1 MKNIA
6 LIILL
11 LLPLVT
17 IARNKDE
24 IKPPKGANV
33 VILRT
38 NYSSVENALVELPR
52 TLLSA
57 GIGIENINEKIGF
70 IRTGLFNNKGII
82 VQANVLFEKV
92 DSVVIAKISGT
103 FEGGSS
109 ITLRGT
115 GVDFKSSPVVYGGMS
130 GSPLRMGWDALINFT
145 KYIPHSSI
153 SFISPD
159 VKEPTKEE
167 KIADPLYNH

>member
-1 MKNIA
+1 MKNFI

-17 IARNKDE
+17 IARKKDE

-33 VILRT
+33 VILTT
-38 NYSSVENALVELPR
+38 NYSSVENALVELPK

-70 IRTGLFNNKGII
+70 IRTGVFNNKGII

-109 ITLRGT
+109 VTLRGT

-145 KYIPHSSI
+145 KYIPHSLI
-153 SFISPD
+153 RYISPEI
-159 VKEPTKEE
+159 KELTKEE
-167 KIADPLYNH
+167 KMADPIYNP

>member
-1 MKNIA
+1 MKKFI

-17 IARNKDE
+17 IAEKKNE

-33 VILRT
+33 VILKT
-38 NYSSVENALVELPR
+38 NYSSIENALVELPK

-70 IRTGLFNNKGII
+70 IRTGVFNNKGII

-109 ITLRGT
+109 VTLRGT

-145 KYIPHSSI
+145 KYIPHSLI
-153 SFISPD
+153 RYISPEI
-159 VKEPTKEE
+159 KELTKEE
-167 KIADPLYNH
+167 KMADPIYNP